1 MYELFAREAAPEIK
15 ERVAKVNLLLPGVS
29 DAQITDCQALID
41 AALKDEKRPDFLNWY
56 YTTKGIAEYRAGR
69 HQAAIQ
75 WLARPRAGE
84 YGIYARCQ
92 ADLFLAMAQHK
103 FKRDDDAQAALR
115 AALTTLA
122 SVTDSDGKPTMPGD
136 GNLIDWA
143 YAQVARREA
152 QNLLSQP

>member
-1 MYELFAREAAPEIK
+1 
-15 ERVAKVNLLLPGVS
+15 
-29 DAQITDCQALID
+29 
-41 AALKDEKRPDFLNWY
+41 
-56 YTTKGIAEYRAGR
+56 
-69 HQAAIQ
+69 
-75 WLARPRAGE
+75 
-84 YGIYARCQ
+84 
-92 ADLFLAMAQHK
+92 MAQHK